1 MKLFL
6 VTAKNNLNISDA
18 KFTKGMSVEVQ
29 TNLTSPFNNS
39 GEEVIAAFVRKYGI
53 NDSRLNAL
61 SQNNFDVKKL
71 S

>member
-6 VTAKNNLNISDA
+6 VTAKSNYNPNGA

-29 TNLTSPFNNS
+29 TSHPNPFYNN
-39 GEEVIAAFVRKYGI
+39 GEDVIAAFVRKYGI
-53 NDSRLNAL
+53 DNSRLKSL
-61 SQNNFDVKKL
+61 GGSYFDVKKL